1 MAEAKNVPAVP
12 YKSQLLTPQ
21 GFLTEPWAKFFRQLS
36 VRIGGYAALTNVEL
50 EEQIE
55 SGVNPL
61 PQTTHAVVGGQAATN
76 LTGETYDHTEYLSA
90 TVFSE
95 FTRGTT
101 VMTTRIFTLQ
111 YIGGTWNIIDLISGK
126 RSSQV
131 TAHGITLTMNGDQ
144 MRAAATAGD
153 DGTIKIKKI
162 LFAIS

>member
-61 PQTTHAVVGGQAATN
+61 PQTTHAVVGGQ
-76 LTGETYDHTEYLSA
+76 DHTEYLSA